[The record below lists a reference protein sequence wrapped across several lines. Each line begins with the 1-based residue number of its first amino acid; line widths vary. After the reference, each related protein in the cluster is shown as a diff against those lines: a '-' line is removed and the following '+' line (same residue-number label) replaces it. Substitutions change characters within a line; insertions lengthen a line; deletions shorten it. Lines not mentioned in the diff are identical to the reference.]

1 MKYSSTSDSLS
12 EQTVA
17 RTRATII
24 AVAPLV
30 VLAAFV
36 YHPHIAFLPDADAVA
51 HAVHADTQRWGI
63 AHFGV
68 ALGAALMALAFIA
81 LRGYLQDAG
90 ENRWSAIALPF
101 LVMGAALYAFLPGM
115 EFTVLAATL
124 TGGDVVAS
132 QKAIDPWFKA
142 TIMAS
147 ALTNAIGLACLAR
160 GISRSA
166 VLDDGAK
173 PLVLIALVVMAL
185 SRFVPVGPV
194 QFYVQGIAGILA
206 LWPVAQ
212 DIARRT
218 ARDRAAH
225 APAMPATQL

>member
-1 MKYSSTSDSLS
+1 MQYSSASDSLS

-17 RTRATII
+17 RARATII
-24 AVAPLV
+24 AVAPV
-30 VLAAFV
+30 VMLAAYV
-36 YHPHIAFLPDADAVA
+36 YHPHIAFLPDAEAVS

-68 ALGAALMALAFIA
+68 ALGAALMALAFLA
-81 LRGYLQDAG
+81 LRGYLRDAG

-132 QKAIDPWFKA
+132 QKAIDPWFTA
-142 TIMAS
+142 TIMSS
-147 ALTNAIGLACLAR
+147 ALMNAIGLGCLAR

-173 PLVLIALVVMAL
+173 PLVMIALVVMAL
-185 SRFVPVGPV
+185 SRFVPIGPV
-194 QFYVQGIAGILA
+194 QFYVQGMAGVLA
-206 LWPVAQ
+206 LWPIAQ
-212 DIARRT
+212 DIARGN
-218 ARDRAAH
+218 ARARAAH
-225 APAMPATQL
+225 SHAMPATQL

>member
-1 MKYSSTSDSLS
+1 MQYSATRDSLS

-17 RTRATII
+17 KARATII
-24 AVAPLV
+24 AAAPIVL
-30 VLAAFV
+30 LAALV
-36 YHPHIAFLPDADAVA
+36 YHPHIAFLPNADAVA

-63 AHFGV
+63 AHLGV
-68 ALGAALMALAFIA
+68 AIGAALMALAFIA
-81 LRGYLQDAG
+81 LRGYLRDAG
-90 ENRWSAIALPF
+90 DNRWSAIALPF

-132 QKAIDPWFKA
+132 QKAIDPWFKG
-142 TIMAS
+142 TIMSS

-185 SRFVPVGPV
+185 SRFVPIGPV
-194 QFYVQGIAGILA
+194 QFYVQGIAGVIA
-206 LWPVAQ
+206 LWPIAQ

-218 ARDRAAH
+218 ARERATHSQAT
-225 APAMPATQL
+225 PATQL